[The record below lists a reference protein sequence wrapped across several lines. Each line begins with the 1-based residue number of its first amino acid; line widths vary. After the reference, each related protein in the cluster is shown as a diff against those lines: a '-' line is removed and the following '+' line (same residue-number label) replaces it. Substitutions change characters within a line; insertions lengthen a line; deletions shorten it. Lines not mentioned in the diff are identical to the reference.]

1 MADITITFNNGVNAS
16 LQTGDTLYFLN
27 TGNIKECGA
36 ITDISE
42 DRKTLTADIPDANI
56 RPASGDFFMFGKNN
70 VINTNGLPGYHATV
84 TLTTESTEFAE
95 LYAVNSETSFSS
107 N

>member
-16 LQTGDTLYFLN
+16 LQIGDTLYFSN
-27 TGNIKECGA
+27 TGNIKECGE
-36 ITDISE
+36 ITDISQ
-42 DRKTLTADIPDANI
+42 DRKTLTADILDTNV
-56 RPASGDFFMFGKNN
+56 RPTSGDFFMFGKNN
-70 VINTNGLPGYHATV
+70 VINTNGLIGYHANATF
-84 TLTTESTEFAE
+84 TTESTEFAE